1 MARGPSKKT
10 LTELEQRWREAWPRA
25 LQLWSRYTRL
35 REPFWA
41 HTEEQEAAEGI
52 SLSFAQIR
60 LNDHMIAISL
70 RQVEKLKLGGYALEV
85 LAHEIGHHVYT
96 PGNLLDNAISLSRA
110 RRGLPGVED
119 QAPMVLNLYEDLLI
133 NDRLVR
139 FHNLRIAEVYQA
151 LTKVKKGKGG
161 SRLWS
166 LYMRAYELLWGL
178 EPQSLG
184 GEKLEGPSEGDA
196 QLMARLVRVYANDWL
211 DGAGGFA
218 ALVFPYIDKAEPP
231 QFGLIMDAANAGA
244 GAAAPAGLTEGD
256 DGLVLHP
263 SLDPRVV
270 GSNPLL
276 TADGQDVTGRSSAMS
291 PIGNS
296 KGQCRTPFEY
306 GQILKAMG
314 LNLSE
319 AEVAA
324 TYYRERAVPF
334 LIPFP
339 CKEAPLSD
347 EPLMEGL
354 DPWDTGSPLEEVDWL
369 QSVLISPRVFPGL
382 TTVQRS
388 WGRMS
393 GKNRNPEPLD
403 LDLYVDCSGSM
414 PNPRVALSHIALAG
428 AIVMLSAL
436 RAGSRVQAT
445 LWSSAGQFDT
455 TRGFVRDEKLLF
467 AVLTGYFGG
476 GTAFPNHILRD
487 TYQGRTERDRPVHI
501 LHLSDEGMDTM
512 NQPDEKGNPGMSIAG
527 MALEKARGGGTM
539 VLNMSEGYLKQPFF
553 VEAARMGWN
562 IFPVSDWQGMVDFA
576 REFAR
581 LKYSDQKGSRSK
593 VRRP

>member
-1 MARGPSKKT
+1 MAKRR
-10 LTELEQRWREAWPRA
+10 LAELEERWREAWPRA
-25 LQLWSRYTRL
+25 VELWSRYTRL

-41 HTEEQEAAEGI
+41 HTKAQESEQAI
-52 SLSFAQIR
+52 SASFAQIR
-60 LNDHMIAISL
+60 LNDHLIAISL
-70 RQVEKLKLGGYALEV
+70 RQVEELGLQDYALEI
-85 LAHEIGHHVYT
+85 LAHEIGHHVYA
-96 PGNLLDNAISLSRA
+96 PGNLLDNAVALSRA

-139 FHNLRIAEVYQA
+139 FHNLRIAEVYQT
-151 LTKVKKGKGG
+151 LHMVKETQGT

-184 GEKLEGPSEGDA
+184 GDALEGPSEGDA
-196 QLMARLVRVYANDWL
+196 QLMARLVRVYARDWL
-211 DGAGGFA
+211 EGAGGFA
-218 ALVFPYIDKAEPP
+218 ALVFPYIEKAQPP
-231 QFGLIMDAANAGA
+231 QLGVLLDASNAGA
-244 GAAAPAGLTEGD
+244 GASAPAGLTEGD
-256 DGLVLHP
+256 GGVVLHP
-263 SLDPRVV
+263 SQDPRVV
-270 GSNPLL
+270 GSDPR
-276 TADGQDVTGRSSAMS
+276 ASGEVDGYSRQSAMS
-291 PIGNS
+291 QVGNS
-296 KGQCRTPFEY
+296 EGQCREPFEY

-319 AEVAA
+319 AEIAA
-324 TYYRERAVPF
+324 TYYRERALPH

-339 CKEAPLSD
+339 RKEAPLSD

-369 QSVLISPRVFPGL
+369 QSVLISPKIFPGL

-414 PNPRVALSHIALAG
+414 PNPRITLSYITLAG

-455 TRGFVRDEKLLF
+455 TRGFIRDEKHLS

-487 TYQGRTERDRPVHI
+487 TYQNRSPRDRPVHI

-512 NQPDEKGNPGMSIAG
+512 GQADEKGNPGMEISR

-539 VLNMSEGYLKQPFF
+539 VLNIAPYYAAQPFF
-553 VEAARMGWN
+553 VEAVKMGWN
-562 IFPVSDWQGMVDFA
+562 LYPVSDWQGMVEFA

-581 LKYSDQKGSRSK
+581 LKYSDRETQRA
-593 VRRP
+593 RRG